1 MVAIRRIL
9 FHHFTS
15 VFLAGILVF
24 TQQSC
29 NDDEFTTPVRLS
41 LSAIITEENKTNDT
55 LSFGS
60 GEIIINEIQFNG
72 TREAGGDYSFNTE
85 PGIKI
90 GPQVF
95 YPQSGNQHELAQ
107 FDFPQGIYTLMKW
120 KFKLSDGLERLEE
133 EDDDY
138 DDDDIGTPGL
148 ILQGNY
154 IDPEGVTQQVRI
166 EIDPFELFE
175 CLSLAGTGDDN
186 ISIIAGSTYNA
197 VLYVD
202 PYYAFRAISSES
214 LEEADYYDDDIAP
227 VLLIS
232 SDSNEDLYEII
243 LYRLQQSVKIVVSQ
257 LG

>member
-1 MVAIRRIL
+1 MVAIKRISFLQFTRIL
-9 FHHFTS
+9 LT
-15 VFLAGILVF
+15 GILVF

-29 NDDEFTTPVRLS
+29 IDDELTTPVRLS
-41 LSAIITEENKTNDT
+41 LSAIITEQNKTNDN
-55 LSFGS
+55 LSFRS
-60 GEIIINEIQFNG
+60 GEIIINEIHFNG

-85 PGIKI
+85 PGKKI

-95 YPQSGNQHELAQ
+95 YPQSVNQHELTH

-133 EDDDY
+133 EDDD

-154 IDPEGVTQQVRI
+154 IDHEGVTQEVRI

-175 CLSLAGTGDDN
+175 CLSLADTGDEN

-197 VLYVD
+197 ALYID

-214 LEEADYYDDDIAP
+214 LEEADYYDDGIVP

>member
-1 MVAIRRIL
+1 MVAIRRIS

-15 VFLAGILVF
+15 VILTGILVF

-29 NDDEFTTPVRLS
+29 IDDEFTTPVRMS
-41 LSAIITEENKTNDT
+41 LSAIITEQNKTNDT

-60 GEIIINEIQFNG
+60 GEIIINEIQFSG
-72 TREAGGDYSFNTE
+72 KREAGGDYSFNTE
-85 PGIKI
+85 PGKKI

-107 FDFPQGIYTLMKW
+107 FDFPQGIYTLMNW

-133 EDDDY
+133 EDDD
-138 DDDDIGTPGL
+138 DDDDIGTAGL
-148 ILQGNY
+148 ILQGSY

-175 CLSLAGTGDDN
+175 CLSLADTGDEN
-186 ISIIAGSTYNA
+186 ISIIAGSSYIA

-202 PYYAFRAISSES
+202 PYYAFRGISSES
-214 LEEADYYDDDIAP
+214 LEEADYYDDVIVP

-243 LYRLQQSVKIVVSQ
+243 LYRLQQSVRIVVSQ